1 MKPEHQTSA
10 ATTHRYWFLI
20 ILQNMKL
27 IVTVHWNFLN
37 VSESRPAKIQLPLGA
52 WKVQSDWLMSLSGQ
66 MRRSGCLTMVGGAPS
81 PPAWRHRGSVPVLA
95 QDHGGL
101 SSYSCEYFPSKHAAL
116 LSGSLTFQWLQ
127 TQMCQG
133 FYSWWWS
140 RSPGFHC
147 GWRHYFGG
155 KDSNIY
161 FAWMKTMFNCLRISL
176 TSLPMQCWS
185 AGGCG
190 LGFWTANS
198 GRTSTN
204 SGRRWSSLKLEGWTF
219 LRGLNVN
226 FLVRQ
231 SWQDCMI

>member
-1 MKPEHQTSA
+1 
-10 ATTHRYWFLI
+10 
-20 ILQNMKL
+20 MKL

-101 SSYSCEYFPSKHAAL
+101 SSYSGEYFPSKHAAL

-147 GWRHYFGG
+147 GWRHYFWG

-161 FAWMKTMFNCLRISL
+161 FAWMKKMFKDKPDHAVLECGGVRARLLDSKLWEDFHKLGTEMIITKAGRLDNFEGVKCEFFSQTVMTGLYHL
-176 TSLPMQCWS
+176 TILQCIQH
-185 AGGCG
+185 
-190 LGFWTANS
+190 
-198 GRTSTN
+198 
-204 SGRRWSSLKLEGWTF
+204 
-219 LRGLNVN
+219 N
-226 FLVRQ
+226 FLII
-231 SWQDCMI
+231 CHNLPFCKA